1 MNGSI
6 PEQDLKRIEELES
19 RLDYTFKDIS
29 LLVTALSHSS
39 YANESGDPGI
49 ADNER
54 LEFLGDAVLGMII
67 SEILYR
73 TFSGTEGILTRA
85 KNHLVSARTLGRL
98 AEGLHIGEYLLLGKG
113 EEKDGGRTKESLAA
127 NAFEAVIGAI
137 YLDGGMQAA
146 TDFVGEAFRELIESY
161 SHERVSKRDYKSY
174 LQELLQ
180 ARQISAPRYEVARER
195 GPDHQKKFE
204 IVLSIDDV
212 YVSRGLGKSK
222 KAAEQEAAR
231 IALEK
236 IERGKIELH

>member
-1 MNGSI
+1 MKISI
-6 PEQDLKRIEELES
+6 PEQDLKRIEELQS
-19 RLDYTFKDIS
+19 RLGYTFKEIG

-39 YANESGDPGI
+39 YVNESGDPGI
-49 ADNER
+49 EDNER

-67 SEILYR
+67 SELLYR
-73 TFSGTEGILTRA
+73 AFSGAEGVLTRA

-98 AEGLHIGEYLLLGKG
+98 AADIQLGENLLLGKG
-113 EEKDGGRTKESLAA
+113 EEKDGGRSKESLAA

-146 TDFVGEAFRELIESY
+146 ADFIGETFRELIESY

-180 ARQISAPRYEVARER
+180 ARQFAAPRYEVAQER

-204 IVLSIDDV
+204 IELIINEVTL
-212 YVSRGLGKSK
+212 SRGYGKSK
-222 KAAEQEAAR
+222 KAAEQDAAR

-236 IERGKIELH
+236 IERGEFAL